1 MEQADH
7 DEVLGQWNMV
17 TNLFGHKLNS
27 VLSVTRDGD
36 ALCATLQDEKDG
48 ELEVTDITL
57 DAGTLTYRY
66 IPPTS
71 QTNWGKGT
79 TSSMIA
85 LLRVKGGTMT
95 GTLSGLSD
103 GETSYDYALTGE
115 RTSS

>member
-1 MEQADH
+1 M
-7 DEVLGQWNMV
+7 L

-27 VLSVTRDGD
+27 VLSITLDGD

-48 ELEVTDITL
+48 ELEVTDITF

-71 QTNWGKGT
+71 QANWGNGT
-79 TSSMIA
+79 TSSKIA
-85 LLRVKGGTMT
+85 LLRVKDGTMT

-103 GETSYDYALTGE
+103 GETSYDYALSGE
-115 RTSS
+115 RTG